1 MFQHQIL
8 SKNVSESSKPL
19 HIKVNSSS
27 ISALGDF
34 TPLSHH
40 GVHIHH
46 CQKTTKRF
54 AFMCGI
60 KSFRPYPLP
69 HPTSYIYSVLK
80 KSFNLRHVAASNI
93 CLFSDVSVFEPQEE
107 KDSILASSY
116 VNKDRRSLL
125 VFIYIAL
132 CNMVDK
138 KYEASAKTPTFN
150 YVFIFGEAHI
160 YK

>member
-1 MFQHQIL
+1 
-8 SKNVSESSKPL
+8 
-19 HIKVNSSS
+19 
-27 ISALGDF
+27 
-34 TPLSHH
+34 
-40 GVHIHH
+40 
-46 CQKTTKRF
+46 
-54 AFMCGI
+54 MCGI

-132 CNMVDK
+132 LCNMVDK

>member
-1 MFQHQIL
+1 MEYTFTTVRKQQKDLHSCVA
-8 SKNVSESSKPL
+8 SKASDP
-19 HIKVNSSS
+19 
-27 ISALGDF
+27 
-34 TPLSHH
+34 TPSPAHL
-40 GVHIHH
+40 IYLL
-46 CQKTTKRF
+46 RF
-54 AFMCGI
+54 
-60 KSFRPYPLP
+60 
-69 HPTSYIYSVLK
+69 K

-132 CNMVDK
+132 CNMADK

>member
-1 MFQHQIL
+1 MWHQKL
-8 SKNVSESSKPL
+8 Q
-19 HIKVNSSS
+19 
-27 ISALGDF
+27 
-34 TPLSHH
+34 T
-40 GVHIHH
+40 
-46 CQKTTKRF
+46 
-54 AFMCGI
+54 
-60 KSFRPYPLP
+60 LP
-69 HPTSYIYSVLK
+69 PPPSTSYIYSVLK
-80 KSFNLRHVAASNI
+80 NSFNLRHVAASNI

-132 CNMVDK
+132 CNMADK